1 MLSADLLQLQQGLN
15 DGMIGE
21 INSIGLILAKNIKET
36 YTIIKN
42 LTEGSDFSPESL
54 VEIYS
59 ECLADIA
66 GLIEGYFQQVAEL
79 VEENQ
84 KVVEVLESPDMAKI
98 LAQIKTELGPIMDKL
113 IGENVDELLNP
124 K

>member
-84 KVVEVLESPDMAKI
+84 KVVEVLESPDMAKM
-98 LAQIKTELGPIMDKL
+98 LDQIKTELGPIMDKL

>member
-1 MLSADLLQLQQGLN
+1 MLSSDLLQVQQGIT
-15 DGMIGE
+15 DGMISQ
-21 INSIGLILAKNIKET
+21 INSIGLTLAKNITET

-42 LTEGSDFSPESL
+42 LTEGSDFSAESL
-54 VEIYS
+54 VEIYT

-66 GLIEGYFQQVAEL
+66 GQIEDYFQQVAEL

-84 KVVEVLESPDMAKI
+84 KVVEVLESPDMAKM
-98 LAQIKTELGPIMDKL
+98 LDQIKTELGPIMDKL